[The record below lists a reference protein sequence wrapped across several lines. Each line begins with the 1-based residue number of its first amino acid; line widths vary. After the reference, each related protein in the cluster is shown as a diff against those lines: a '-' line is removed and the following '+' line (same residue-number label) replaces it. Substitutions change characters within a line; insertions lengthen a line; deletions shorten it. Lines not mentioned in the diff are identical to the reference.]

1 MPYQAAPWNFEAPDN
16 LVTSVVTDAP
26 DATVTHPAQG
36 AGNTNGKVVLNY
48 CVSAVLG
55 ALALLWLFGGV
66 LMKDARL

>member
-1 MPYQAAPWNFEAPDN
+1 MAYQPAPWDYEAPDN
-16 LVTSVVTDAP
+16 LVESVVTDAP
-26 DATVTHPAQG
+26 SATVTTAQG
-36 AGNTNGKVVLNY
+36 AGATNGKVVLNY